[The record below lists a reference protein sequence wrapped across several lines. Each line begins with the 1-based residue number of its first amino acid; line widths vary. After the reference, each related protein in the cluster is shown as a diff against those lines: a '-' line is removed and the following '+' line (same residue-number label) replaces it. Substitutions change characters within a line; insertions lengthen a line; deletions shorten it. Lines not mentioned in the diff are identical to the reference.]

1 MRTRTKIICTIGP
14 AVATFEKMV
23 ALIHAGMDVARLN
36 FSHGTHKEHLE
47 SLRNLKRARQET
59 GRPLA
64 IMVDTQGP
72 EIRLG
77 KVKGDS
83 LPLKKGQTIRLG
95 AGGDTDSLI
104 SLHPPEIIPT
114 LRAGTRVLF
123 DDGYI
128 EGVIGDN
135 REGIVTIEIQNEGVL
150 KSGKKM
156 NLPGM
161 EVPLPSMTSKDVED
175 IKFACAHDVEY
186 IAASFVRSPQH
197 ILSIQELLA
206 KQGKKEILVIAK
218 IESAQGVEHLDAIV
232 KVADGIM
239 IARGDLG
246 VELDLA
252 LVPKLQKR
260 MIRSCFQACKPS
272 ITATQMLESMIVHSR
287 PTRAEASDVANA
299 IYDSTS
305 CIMLSGET
313 AVGSYPI
320 ETVERMR
327 RIAEVAEEDFDY
339 RAFFKAH
346 SEQDYPD
353 LSSAVAL
360 AAVRTAYSVGAK
372 AIFALTASGVTAR
385 LVSRLRPEM
394 PIVAAT
400 PSRYTYHQLALNWG
414 VRPLFVDTFDNA
426 KEAFQTAS
434 RLSLKQGIVSPGDT
448 VVVTAGVPF
457 GQKGST
463 NMMWVESVEALT

>member
-1 MRTRTKIICTIGP
+1 MKRHTKIICTIGP

-36 FSHGTHKEHLE
+36 FSHGTQAEHLQ
-47 SLRNLKRARQET
+47 SVRNLKRARQET

-77 KVKGDS
+77 KVPGDS
-83 LPLKKGQTIRLG
+83 LPLKKGQKIRLG
-95 AGGDTDSLI
+95 GPEI
-104 SLHPPEIIPT
+104 PLHPPEILQSLHP
-114 LRAGTRVLF
+114 GTKVLF

-128 EGVIGDN
+128 EGVIQEN
-135 REGIVTIEIQNEGVL
+135 RGGVVTIEIQNEGIL

-156 NLPGM
+156 NLPGI
-161 EVPLPSMTSKDVED
+161 EVPLPSMTPKDVED
-175 IKFACAHDVEY
+175 LKFAAVHEVEY
-186 IAASFVRSPQH
+186 VAASFVRSPEH
-197 ILSIQELLA
+197 VLAIQALLR
-206 KQGKKEILVIAK
+206 KEGKGDILVVAK
-218 IESAQGVEHLDAIV
+218 IESAQGVEHLDSILE
-232 KVADGIM
+232 VADGIM

-260 MIRSCFQACKPS
+260 MIRNCFQAGKPS
-272 ITATQMLESMIVHSR
+272 ITATQMLESMISHSR

-327 RIAEVAEEDFDY
+327 SIAEVAEGDFDY
-339 RAFFKAH
+339 RAFFERNSQK
-346 SEQDYPD
+346 DYRD
-353 LSSAVAL
+353 LSTAVAL

-372 AIFALTASGVTAR
+372 AIFALTASGTTAR

-414 VRPLFVDTFDNA
+414 VYPLFVDTFENA
-426 KEAFQTAS
+426 KEAFQSAS
-434 RLSLKQGIVSPGDT
+434 RLAIQQGLVSPGDT
-448 VVVTAGVPF
+448 VVVTAGIPF

-463 NMMWVESVEALT
+463 NTMRVETIE